1 MRKFYKALGSLLLM
15 LPFYSGAQYCTP
27 TFSTGCTFGDQIG
40 NVSVGT
46 INNPS
51 TCSAASYGDFLAQST
66 GMARTV
72 SYQVSVLNGYG
83 GGEGIAIFIDWN
95 QDQDFTDP
103 GEFFGNNNI
112 TPGNGTEV
120 INVTVPNTAV
130 LGPTRMRVMIN
141 WNATIT
147 STSSPCGGWSYGE
160 AEDYT
165 INVLPA
171 PTCPQPTQL
180 AVVTATTST
189 ADLTWTVNGSE
200 TQWQIKYGP
209 VGFNP
214 QNTGTAVISNTNPS
228 VNPTQISGL
237 PANSFYHVYVR
248 AICSPG
254 DTSFYTGPKTFNTY
268 GLGQYIEAG
277 TECGPGFMDISTT
290 GTNLNLTDDSNF
302 GMNLPFP
309 FYYQG
314 SIMNQLNINNN
325 GYVVLGTTVGTFG
338 YNMPATGNGLYPFIQ
353 DMGTAIS
360 PAGVY
365 HQTIGTAPNRKFI
378 VQWNNVPHYGFPT
391 PTDGATFQLIIDE
404 ATMEF
409 YYVYEDVFMDNP
421 LWNNGADAEIGI
433 RGPQN
438 INVSINNANYLT
450 NNECAHF
457 YYTDCPKP
465 QNVQFSNIV
474 NDEFDVTWTAGLSGE
489 TSWEVEYGLAG
500 FTPGTGTMVPN
511 VTNTSLTIPN
521 LTQLT
526 QYDVYIYAQCASGDE
541 SNGAFGTVL
550 TAPVCA
556 NPTALSGT
564 ARLDSLRMTWNW
576 SQTLE
581 PITSFNLTYGM
592 TGFDLYGE
600 GTEIVADGINFA
612 DTIAD
617 TDLMAGVTYQV
628 YVQAVCPNDTSSYVG
643 PFSITMPVTNDT
655 VCYAEMLPTDGTR
668 FNFSV
673 NNNAS
678 VNNTA
683 TPTEQSIAPP
693 VAGNQSTAGWGTSV
707 FNKTTWFTFVAPSTG
722 QVRVNATD
730 VAFDG
735 QMAVYSVEDCDDFAT
750 FDFIAGNDDAI
761 GGTSFSPNFTVC
773 GLTPGTT
780 YYLVYNPKYSWNTV
794 YNYSIRISTITLEAG
809 NFEPVTNICYG
820 DTLDLFETINGN
832 DLGGTWIPVVGNVQL
847 VQDSLFASTGLAYQ
861 TFDFQYR
868 MTDGCAYDSIVSQ
881 VKIFAPSSA
890 GNDGGIT
897 ACRNE
902 PINLLGGLSG
912 FADLSGNWYDP
923 ANNPLTNGEIITSN
937 FPGQYN
943 YDYIAGN
950 GVCPDDT
957 ALVIVN
963 VLGSCDFLNV
973 EEMTFE
979 GFQVYP
985 NPTEGIVFISNF
997 GSTELFNY
1005 EVLDVNGRRLAIE
1018 NGVINGTETT
1028 QVNLSSVENGI
1039 YMIRVYNAGAE
1050 KTYRVV
1056 VR

>member
-1 MRKFYKALGSLLLM
+1 MRKFYKVLGSLLLM
-15 LPFYSGAQYCTP
+15 LPFHSSAQYCTP
-27 TFSTGCTFGDQIG
+27 TFSSGCTFGDEISG
-40 NVSVGT
+40 VSVGT

-51 TCSAASYGDFLAQST
+51 ACSPAGYGDFLAQST

-72 SYQVSVLNGYG
+72 SYQVNVLTGDYSA
-83 GGEGIAIFIDWN
+83 GIGVFIDWN

-103 GEFFGNNNI
+103 GEFFGNNLI
-112 TPGNGTEV
+112 TNANTV
-120 INVTVPNTAV
+120 VAVNVTVPATAV
-130 LGPTRMRVMIN
+130 LGPTRMRVLTN
-141 WNATIT
+141 YFTAIT
-147 STSSPCGGWSYGE
+147 SASSPCGGWTYGE
-160 AEDYT
+160 GEDYT

-180 AVVTATTST
+180 AVVTATTNS
-189 ADLTWTVNGSE
+189 ADFTWTVGGSE

-214 QNTGTAVISNTNPS
+214 ATAGTAVLSTTNPS
-228 VNPTQISGL
+228 VNPTQVTGL
-237 PANSFYHVYVR
+237 PSNAFYHAYVR
-248 AICSPG
+248 AVCGAG
-254 DTSFYTGPKTFNTY
+254 DTSFYTGPVSFNTY

-277 TECGPGFMDISTT
+277 TACGPGFTDISTT
-290 GTNLNLTDDSNF
+290 GTNLNLTDDSNA
-302 GMNLPFP
+302 GLTLPFP

-314 SIMNQLNINNN
+314 SIVNQMNISNN
-325 GYVVLGTTVGTFG
+325 GYVVLGTLTGTFG
-338 YNMPATGNGLYPFIQ
+338 YNMPATGSGLYPYIQ
-353 DMGTAIS
+353 DMGTATA
-360 PAGVY
+360 PGGVY
-365 HQTIGTAPNRKFI
+365 HETIGTAPNRKFI

-391 PTDGATFQLIIDE
+391 PTDGATFQLIIEE

-409 YYVYEDVFMDNP
+409 YYVYEDVMMDNP
-421 LWNNGADAEIGI
+421 AWDNGADAEIGI

-438 INVSINNANYLT
+438 INVSMNNATYLT

-465 QNVQFSNIV
+465 QNIQFTNIL
-474 NDEFDVTWTAGLSGE
+474 NDEFNVSWTAGLSNE
-489 TSWEVEYGLAG
+489 TSWDLEYGPAG
-500 FTPGTGTMVPN
+500 FAPGTGTTLTG
-511 VTNTSLTIPN
+511 VTATTQTIPG

-564 ARLDSLRMTWNW
+564 ARLDSLRLTWNW
-576 SQTLE
+576 AQTLE
-581 PITSFNLTYGM
+581 PITSFNVTYGM

-600 GTEIVADGINFA
+600 GTEVVANGINFA
-612 DTIAD
+612 DTIVD

-655 VCYAEMLPTDGTR
+655 VCYAEMLTTDGTR

-683 TPTEQSIAPP
+683 NPTEQSIAPP
-693 VAGNQSTAGWGTSV
+693 TTGAQTTTGWASSV
-707 FNKTTWFTFVAPSTG
+707 FNRTTWFTFVAPTTG
-722 QVRVNATD
+722 QVRVDGSD
-730 VAFDG
+730 VGFDG
-735 QMAVYSVEDCDDFAT
+735 QMAVYSVTDCDDFGT
-750 FDFIAGNDDAI
+750 FELLAANDDEI
-761 GGTSFSPNFTVC
+761 GGPSFAPNFTVC
-773 GLTPGTT
+773 GLTPGET
-780 YYLVYNPKYSWNTV
+780 YYLVYNPRYSWNTV
-794 YNYSIRISTITLEAG
+794 YNYSIRISAITLEAG

-820 DTLDLFETINGN
+820 DTLDLFQTISGN
-832 DLGGTWIPVVGNVQL
+832 DLGGTWIPTVGNIQL
-847 VQDSLFASTGLAYQ
+847 VQDSLFASAGLAYQ

-868 MTDGCAYDSIVSQ
+868 MVDGCAYDSIISQ
-881 VKIFAPSSA
+881 VTIFAPSSA

-912 FADLSGNWYDP
+912 FADLSGTWYDP
-923 ANNPLTNGEIITSN
+923 ANNALASGEIITSN

-943 YDYIAGN
+943 FDYIAGN

-963 VLGSCDFLNV
+963 VVGSCDFLSV
-973 EEMTFE
+973 EEMAFE

-985 NPTEGIVFISNF
+985 NPTEGVVFISNF
-997 GSTELFNY
+997 GSTEVFNY

-1039 YMIRVYNAGAE
+1039 YLIRVYNADAQ